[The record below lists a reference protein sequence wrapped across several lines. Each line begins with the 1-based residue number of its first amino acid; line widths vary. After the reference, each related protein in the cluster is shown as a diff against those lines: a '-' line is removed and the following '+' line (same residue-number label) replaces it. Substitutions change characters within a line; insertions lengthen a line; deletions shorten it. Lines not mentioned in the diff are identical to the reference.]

1 MSQATLVEPPLS
13 PPAAPEPLATVS
25 LPLTTTAVMGASL
38 LSACGGGDAPPQ
50 AMYAPESAPASP
62 LLSTG
67 QVSRTRAFA
76 PGEGNGQSVQRASRI
91 PTPDE
96 LMDWAEIRFPS
107 LFGSHETS
115 QTADGL
121 IYRYYPGT
129 QHYLGVY
136 QDHVLVLGPA
146 SGNVVVNVGSLAR
159 FADAVFSAGGPFNDE
174 EAARFLLQAQFSA
187 STADI
192 ATLRST
198 TYEAWLESQFNTA
211 PGITGWDWLTLR
223 GYATISSDT
232 AYYDNNYQGDFMI
245 WHQLMTSPDAVR
257 KRVALA
263 LSEIFVVS
271 LNGVDISWRSHA
283 MAHYWD
289 QLVANAFGNYRKLLE
304 DVTLNAA
311 MGYYLNTRGNQ
322 KENPAT
328 GRQPDENYARE
339 VLQLFTIGLVDLNPD
354 GTPRRDS
361 SGATIDS
368 YTQNDITHLARVFTG
383 YDYDQSQNQPSNVP
397 GTTRTVPSLHYVRL
411 PMALNASRHSTLES
425 RFLGTTIPAN
435 TPGAVAMQIALDTL
449 FNHPNVGPFIG
460 RQLIQ
465 RLVTS
470 NPSPAYVS
478 RVTSAF
484 NNNGAGVRGDLRAV
498 IKTILLDDE
507 ARSPMGLTD
516 PQFGKLR
523 EPMLRLV
530 QWGSTFGIR
539 SAQNS
544 WKIGNLSN
552 AGSQLGQS
560 PLRSPSV
567 FNFFRP
573 GYVPPSTALAS
584 TGAVAPEF
592 QLVNESSVG
601 AYLNYIQGVIRNGI
615 YVSAPDRPNNGTSE
629 LRGYDIT
636 ANYANELALVT
647 NPDALVAHVNVL
659 MCAGQLSAQTVKLIS
674 DALKTSNVTA
684 SSTENVKLNRV
695 AAAIFLVMASAEY
708 LIQK

>member
-1 MSQATLVEPPLS
+1 MSQATTVEPPL
-13 PPAAPEPLATVS
+13 AAPTAPEAPFTPTAALMATAA
-25 LPLTTTAVMGASL
+25 TGASL
-38 LSACGGGDAPPQ
+38 LTACGGGNAPPE
-50 AMYAPESAPASP
+50 AMYSPESAPLSP

-67 QVSRTRAFA
+67 QVSRTQAFA
-76 PGEGNGQSVQRASRI
+76 PGTGSGQSAQRATRT

-96 LMDWAEIRFPS
+96 LMDWAERRFPS
-107 LFGSHETS
+107 LFGSHEAN
-115 QTADGL
+115 QTVDGL
-121 IYRYYPGT
+121 IYRHYPGT
-129 QHYLGVY
+129 QHYLGIY
-136 QDHVLVLGPA
+136 QDHVMVLGPA

-187 STADI
+187 STAEI

-198 TYEAWLESQFNTA
+198 TYEAWLDSQFSTP

-232 AYYDNNYQGDFMI
+232 AYYDNSYQGDYMI
-245 WHQLMTSPDAVR
+245 WQQLMTSPDAVR

-289 QLVANAFGNYRKLLE
+289 QLVANAFGNYRTLLE

-339 VLQLFTIGLVDLNPD
+339 VLQLFTIGLVDLLPD
-354 GTPRRDS
+354 GTPRRDGN
-361 SGATIDS
+361 GAPIDS

-383 YDYDQSQNQPSNVP
+383 YDYDQSQNQPTNVP

-411 PMALNASRHSTLES
+411 PMALNAARHSTLEA
-425 RFLGTTIPAN
+425 RFLGTTIAAN
-435 TPGAVAMQIALDTL
+435 TLGATAMQIALDTL
-449 FNHPNVGPFIG
+449 FNHPNVGPFVG

-478 RVTSAF
+478 RVAAAF
-484 NNNGAGVRGDLRAV
+484 NNNGAGVRGDMRAI
-498 IKTILLDDE
+498 IKAILLDDE
-507 ARSPMGLTD
+507 ARSPLGLTD

-523 EPMLRLV
+523 EPMLRFV
-530 QWGSTFGIR
+530 QWGRTFGIR

-573 GYVPPSTALAS
+573 GYVPPSTALAG

-601 AYLNYIQGVIRNGI
+601 GYLNYIQGVIRNGI
-615 YVSAPDRPNNGTSE
+615 YVSAPDRPNNGTSD
-629 LRGYDIT
+629 LKGYDIT
-636 ANYANELALVT
+636 ANYANELALIT
-647 NPDALVAHVNVL
+647 QPDALVARINLL
-659 MCAGQLSAQTVKLIS
+659 MCAGQLSAATVRLIS

-684 SSTENVKLNRV
+684 SSTESAKLNRV